1 MKHRAGRIAT
11 DSQQETVRR
20 QGPLRYLRVRK
31 ILGRAIVRNRLLL
44 LLAVI
49 GPGIITSNVDNDPGG
64 ITTYSLAGSHYG
76 YGLLWMMI
84 PILIALV
91 VIQEMCVRMAIVT
104 GKGLADLIRENYGIK
119 LTFYMLIALLFTNM
133 FNTMSEFAG
142 VAAGGELL
150 GLSRYIL
157 VPLGALAIAILI
169 LRGNY
174 RFVERVFLV
183 ACLFYI
189 TYIVSAFMSKPEWGQ
204 IAKATV
210 VPHVQFSSGFLLLAI
225 GLVGTTIAP
234 WMQFYIQASTV
245 EKSIKKEEL
254 GYARV
259 DVIVGSIIA
268 VAVAAFIIIT
278 CGSTLFKAG
287 IKVDSAA
294 AAARALEPLAGRH
307 AGTLFAIGLLAAGL
321 FSSGILPLSTSYHV
335 CEGMG
340 WPAGVNH
347 RYGEAKQFYVL
358 YAGIL
363 TVGAIPILIPG
374 MPLLKVMY
382 FSQICNGVLL
392 PFVLLMMLRMVNDKN
407 LMGEHTNGR
416 VLNLISYLTVL
427 LVILMTLASIVVPF
441 FAG

>member
-1 MKHRAGRIAT
+1 M
-11 DSQQETVRR
+11 
-20 QGPLRYLRVRK
+20 
-31 ILGRAIVRNRLLL
+31 
-44 LLAVI
+44 
-49 GPGIITSNVDNDPGG
+49 
-64 ITTYSLAGSHYG
+64 
-76 YGLLWMMI
+76 
-84 PILIALV
+84 
-91 VIQEMCVRMAIVT
+91 
-104 GKGLADLIRENYGIK
+104 
-119 LTFYMLIALLFTNM
+119 
-133 FNTMSEFAG
+133 
-142 VAAGGELL
+142 
-150 GLSRYIL
+150 
-157 VPLGALAIAILI
+157 
-169 LRGNY
+169 
-174 RFVERVFLV
+174 
-183 ACLFYI
+183 
-189 TYIVSAFMSKPEWGQ
+189 
-204 IAKATV
+204 
-210 VPHVQFSSGFLLLAI
+210 
-225 GLVGTTIAP
+225 
-234 WMQFYIQASTV
+234 

-321 FSSGILPLSTSYHV
+321 FSSSILPLSTSYHV

-347 RYGEAKQFYVL
+347 RYTEAKQFYVL

-363 TVGAIPILIPG
+363 TVGAIPILVPG

-407 LMGEHTNGR
+407 LMGDHTNGR
-416 VLNLISYLTVL
+416 VLNFISYLTVL

-441 FAG
+441 FAS